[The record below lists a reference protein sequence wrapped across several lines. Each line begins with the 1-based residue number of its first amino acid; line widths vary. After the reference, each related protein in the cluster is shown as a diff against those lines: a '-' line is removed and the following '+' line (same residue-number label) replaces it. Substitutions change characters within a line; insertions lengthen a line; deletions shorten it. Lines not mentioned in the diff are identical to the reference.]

1 MRIYRRTLNKP
12 SSTLIVAAMISLMTL
27 TGCRV
32 ETTQE
37 APLASRV
44 IIDGLG
50 RSVVLPQRID
60 RAVSLAPNLTEM
72 IFAVGAGDRLV
83 GVTTFCDYPA
93 EAKSIQK
100 VGDTQTP
107 NIERIISLQPQV
119 VFVSTASQL
128 ESFTDVLDERG
139 IAVFVTD
146 AASLDHVFKHLLQLG
161 EIFGTGDQA
170 DKLVNDLQDRV
181 ARIRQSTAASE
192 PVRVFLQISNE
203 PLFTIGKDSFLTEL
217 ISTAGGISVTANV
230 PGGYPRLSKE
240 TASAMNPDVI
250 ILSDSDD
257 NKEPNA
263 AFVNSSAVRS
273 GAIFRIDPDI
283 ISRPGPRSVD
293 ALESIAKL
301 LRR

>member
-1 MRIYRRTLNKP
+1 
-12 SSTLIVAAMISLMTL
+12 MISLMTL

-203 PLFTIGKDSFLTEL
+203 PLFTIGKDSFVTEL

>member
-44 IIDGLG
+44 VIDGLG

-170 DKLVNDLQDRV
+170 DKLVNDLQERV

-203 PLFTIGKDSFLTEL
+203 PLFTIGKDSFVTEL